1 MVCGIKQGSREMAS
15 AIYKFFID
23 DADVG
28 IVLEVKYAEIGQEE
42 KECRKALKQLW
53 IKDIQKL

>member
-1 MVCGIKQGSREMAS
+1 MAS
-15 AIYKFFID
+15 AIYKFLFD

-42 KECRKALKQLW
+42 KECRKALKQ
-53 IKDIQKL
+53 IVDKDIQKLCTSMEFIKF